1 MFNFFFKN
9 EGPFK
14 ISDILNILKL
24 NHADINMEQNVEDI
38 KDLFTSTKNDI
49 TFFHSLKYKDIAKK
63 TQASFCLTT
72 ENLKK
77 ELNKDTTQICFP
89 TDIGRQIVTDLNE
102 LDRLKENEKLT
113 EKEITELETKIVK
126 QDSII
131 SKLQQ
136 KDINNELIVNGVEEK
151 YELVEEDNKE
161 LRKDL
166 KWAKIKT
173 NIVEI
178 VSGVLMATFVYIE
191 LFK

>member
-1 MFNFFFKN
+1 MK
-9 EGPFK
+9 K
-14 ISDILNILKL
+14 
-24 NHADINMEQNVEDI
+24 V
-38 KDLFTSTKNDI
+38 LFLL
-49 TFFHSLKYKDIAKK
+49 TFIFSSYLYS
-63 TQASFCLTT
+63 Q
-72 ENLKK
+72 K

>member
-1 MFNFFFKN
+1 MK
-9 EGPFK
+9 K
-14 ISDILNILKL
+14 
-24 NHADINMEQNVEDI
+24 V
-38 KDLFTSTKNDI
+38 LFLL
-49 TFFHSLKYKDIAKK
+49 TFIFSSYLYS
-63 TQASFCLTT
+63 Q
-72 ENLKK
+72 K

-113 EKEITELETKIVK
+113 EKEITELETKIVN

-136 KDINNELIVNGVEEK
+136 KDINELIVNGVEEK

>member
-1 MFNFFFKN
+1 MK
-9 EGPFK
+9 K
-14 ISDILNILKL
+14 ILLL
-24 NHADINMEQNVEDI
+24 
-38 KDLFTSTKNDI
+38 L
-49 TFFHSLKYKDIAKK
+49 TFIFSSYLYS
-63 TQASFCLTT
+63 Q
-72 ENLKK
+72 K

-102 LDRLKENEKLT
+102 LDRLKEYEKLT